1 MQSKT
6 YDLDAK
12 ILTFPTH
19 IYNFKGKVIGGAKL
33 RYKIREIQA

>member
-12 ILTFPTH
+12 ILTFFIH
-19 IYNFKGKVIGGAKL
+19 IYNFKGKVRCSAKL
-33 RYKIREIQA
+33 RYKK